1 MHIRIGAMALV
12 FIIPINRIDR
22 STRVIFHVKPLRP
35 RIVHR
40 QKILFMARGIARTF
54 GGQNV
59 DIKFSPIDI
68 IHENIVSEFFGPS
81 ISAQINHGSRMRMAA
96 TRRGRPKIAR
106 MGPTIAYIM
115 CMVRDGFN
123 VVIRIGIEMFPALP
137 LITSALN
144 DMEHVRNHTNGNKW
158 MSILIKINAP
168 RIA

>member
-1 MHIRIGAMALV
+1 MALI
-12 FIIPINRIDR
+12 FIIPVNRIDR

-40 QKILFMARGIARTF
+40 QKILFMARGIAGTF

-68 IHENIVSEFFGPS
+68 IHENVVSEFFRPS
-81 ISAQINHGSRMRMAA
+81 ISSQINHGSRVCMAA
-96 TRRGRPKIAR
+96 TRRGRPKVAR
-106 MGPTIAYIM
+106 MWTTIAYIM

-123 VVIRIGIEMFPALP
+123 VIIGIGVKMFPALS

-144 DMEHVRNHTNGNKW
+144 DMEHVRNHTNRNKW